1 MIQRKRSDPMIVSD
15 EDFSIYE
22 SYAKGAI
29 EALLAEGRDEFD
41 IWRNLS
47 DEVDINIYSNG
58 EVASATI
65 YAVKDGLIDTSD
77 DQEIYSIVI
86 KQD

>member
-1 MIQRKRSDPMIVSD
+1 MIVSD
-15 EDFSIYE
+15 EDFPIYE

-58 EVASATI
+58 EVAFATI

>member
-1 MIQRKRSDPMIVSD
+1 MIVSD
-15 EDFSIYE
+15 EDFPIYE

-65 YAVKDGLIDTSD
+65 YAVKDGLIDTND
-77 DQEIYSIVI
+77 GQEIYSIVI